1 MKDNPITYAYLETTN
16 YCNLDCSFCNRM
28 GVIGPLKHMSLEDWS
43 KLLNGI
49 KHHPIE
55 EAKLMGMGEP
65 FLHPQFD
72 DVVKKFKEVFP
83 ECFLIVSTNCQYN
96 IKEGLEFRRKFQ
108 ESLKYID
115 MLYFSIDGYKEHY
128 ERDRAPAKWSKLI
141 KFLEDFKTIN
151 RYDCKFPVNY
161 VVNAYNVRD
170 IEKVD
175 KLRIDNNLD
184 ELRLNIA
191 MIWSQDELMADKIET
206 SGYSK
211 EDLNYLKE
219 NWSKNIMGKSKWD
232 FSDCFWVKNAIY
244 ASVEGNVKMCCL
256 NTAAKPF
263 GNLFKNSI
271 DEIRMNNRYQDV
283 KNGCETNKPTEHCI
297 NCSYKEMI
305 PMLTYL
311 NVNPDTD
318 IKKGTRVKI

>member
-1 MKDNPITYAYLETTN
+1 MARPITYAYLETTN
-16 YCNLDCSFCNRM
+16 YCNLDCSFCNRSD
-28 GVIGPLKHMSLEDWS
+28 VIGPLKHMSLENWG
-43 KLLNGI
+43 KLLDGI

-96 IKEGLEFRRKFQ
+96 INEKFQ

-128 ERDRAPAKWSKLI
+128 ERDRESAKWSKLI

-151 RYDCKFPVNY
+151 RYDCKFPINY

-170 IEKVD
+170 ISKID
-175 KLRIDNNLD
+175 KLRKDNNLD

-191 MIWSQDELMADKIET
+191 TIWSEDELMADDIRT
-206 SGYSK
+206 SGYSE

-219 NWSKNIMGKSKWD
+219 SWNENIMGKSNWD
-232 FSDCFWVKNAIY
+232 FSDCFWVHSGLY
-244 ASVEGNVKMCCL
+244 ATVEGNVKMCAL
-256 NTAAKPF
+256 NTGAKPF
-263 GNLFKNSI
+263 GNLFEDSI
-271 DEIRMNNRYQDV
+271 DEIRENVYYQSV
-283 KNGCETNKPTEHCI
+283 KKGCETNNPTSHCK
-297 NCSYKEMI
+297 NCSYKEI
-305 PMLTYL
+305 SPMLTYL
-311 NVNPDTD
+311 NVNPDSD
-318 IKKGTRVKI
+318 IKQGVRVKT